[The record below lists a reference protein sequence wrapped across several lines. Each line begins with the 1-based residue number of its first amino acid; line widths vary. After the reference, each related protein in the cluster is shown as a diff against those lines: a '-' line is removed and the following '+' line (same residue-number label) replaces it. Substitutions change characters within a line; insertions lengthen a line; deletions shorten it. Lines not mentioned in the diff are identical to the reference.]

1 MNRRKYDF
9 MCFLMVLILGVLLL
23 VPVSVGATGKYVVT
37 SDGVCTYTAGSERSS
52 ACDRMIEMATVE
64 WSIPKQKSLKY
75 KYTAKSYI
83 TLNAGKYRGLPYT
96 QVNRGFSNPNASV
109 VQSRIDK
116 AIKGTDE
123 VKGVDCSSAAS
134 FALRYGTKNNSDN
147 STFLKSKNGMYVSS
161 CFLYDAMTASS
172 GETKNGYLYR
182 NDLTYVGSY
191 GSYTAYKTAGY
202 TDKILTALESGRYYS
217 YGDVYSNVY
226 AKIRPG
232 DVMVRSNSDTS
243 KGAGHVELV
252 TGVKIVHKNGKIDAN
267 ASKLIITDQISPNV
281 TSTGTYK
288 SSWRVNREFSF
299 QKLESVGFLPVTLNQ
314 WKETYQ
320 IKYDLNGGTGTV
332 TNQQKKQ
339 YQAINLRT
347 SIPYKAGYTFIGWK
361 TGNTVYQPGERYD
374 EEQSMTLSAIWKKQE
389 DTSDG
394 KQDPE
399 TPASFV
405 RIAGDTRYE
414 TALKTANALKKSM
427 DMKSFDSIIV
437 ADGNNYPDALAGS
450 YLAKVKKAPLILVDR
465 SVTSEKMIGEYIKK
479 NLSDKGTVYLLGG
492 SDVVTER
499 FEKSLKGIDVKRL
512 AGDTRYET
520 NLEILNE
527 AKVSK
532 EDLLACT
539 GEGFADSLSASAVG
553 KPILLVDNRGLTK
566 AQKTYL
572 DKANVQDIYLI
583 GGADVVS
590 DKVGKELKSYDKDS
604 KTERIA
610 GDNRYKTSVA
620 VAKAFFPDKCDT
632 AVLAYGMK
640 FPDGLAGGPLAI
652 SMGSP
657 LLLVEDT
664 AYADAKTYAQK
675 AGIKKL
681 AVLGGTDVIADKTAN
696 MIVK

>member
-9 MCFLMVLILGVLLL
+9 MYFLMVLILGVLLL

-37 SDGVCTYTAGSERSS
+37 SDGVCTYMAGSERSS

-75 KYTAKSYI
+75 KYAANSYV
-83 TLNAGKYRGLPYT
+83 TLAAGQYKGLPYT
-96 QVNRGFSNPNASV
+96 QVNRDFSNPSASV

-116 AIKGTDE
+116 SIKGTDE

-134 FALRYGTKNNSDN
+134 FALRYATKNNSQDN
-147 STFLKSKNGMYVSS
+147 NFLKAKNGTYVGS
-161 CFLYDAMTASS
+161 CFLYDGMNITSGKTA
-172 GETKNGYLYR
+172 TGYLYR
-182 NDLTYVGSY
+182 DDLTYVGSY

-202 TDKILTALESGRYYS
+202 TDKILVALESGSYYD
-217 YGDVYSNVY
+217 YGDIFSNIY

-232 DVMVRSNSDTS
+232 DIIVRYHSN
-243 KGAGHVELV
+243 GAGHIALV
-252 TGVKIVHKNGKIDAN
+252 TGVKTIYKNNRIDTS
-267 ASKLIITDQISPNV
+267 ASKVVITDQNSPNV
-281 TSTGTYK
+281 TSNSAYK
-288 SSWRVNREFSF
+288 SSWRVGREISF

-374 EEQSMTLSAIWKKQE
+374 EEQSVTLSAIWKKQE

-399 TPASFV
+399 NPASFV

-414 TALKTANALKKSM
+414 TALKTADALKKSLGV
-427 DMKSFDSIIV
+427 DKFSDIIV

-450 YLAKVKKAPLILVDR
+450 YLTKVKKAPLILVDR
-465 SVTSEKMIGEYIKK
+465 SVASEKMIGEYIEK

-499 FEKSLKGIDVKRL
+499 FEKSLKGTDVKRL

-527 AKVSK
+527 AKAAK

-610 GDNRYKTSVA
+610 GDNRYKTSVG

-664 AYADAKTYAQK
+664 AYADAKTYGSSV
-675 AGIKKL
+675 GISRL
-681 AVLGGTDVIADKTAN
+681 AVLGGTDVISDATAER
-696 MIVK
+696 ILQ